1 MYKSTFELFFSNLF
15 DVPRIIDS
23 RLQVFT
29 RNVIA
34 AIYNSNPGNVFDA
47 HVAALQASHDT
58 YFGKSETKGVAKA
71 ERKGKTKSLDTITKE
86 FADAVRSKYNFLASV
101 FPEGT
106 ATYIEFLPTGLTEMS
121 RLTRANILA
130 ISHRI
135 ATKATEYKA
144 QLGGQAFADIFTG
157 YHAAIEAAIKEQ
169 NKGKT
174 KVKSLQSDVINSRQP
189 VEDALMKLLFKV
201 GDTYW
206 PDAEKCQ
213 SYFDFSL
220 LFAASSN
227 DDDETPETGK

>member
-1 MYKSTFELFFSNLF
+1 M
-15 DVPRIIDS
+15 
-23 RLQVFT
+23 
-29 RNVIA
+29 
-34 AIYNSNPGNVFDA
+34 FDA

-86 FADAVRSKYNFLASV
+86 FTDTVRSKYNFLASV

-121 RLTRANILA
+121 RLTRANILG

-157 YHAAIEAAIKEQ
+157 YETAIEAAIKEQ

-189 VEDALMKLLFKV
+189 VEDALMKLMYKI

-206 PDAEKCQ
+206 PDEEKCQ

-227 DDDETPETGK
+227 EDDAPDVKS

>member
-1 MYKSTFELFFSNLF
+1 MYKSTFELFFTNLY
-15 DVPRIIDS
+15 DVPRIIDA

-29 RNVIA
+29 RNAIA
-34 AIYNSNPGNVFDA
+34 AVNNSNPSNVFDA
-47 HVAALQASHDT
+47 HVAALQASYDT

-71 ERKGKTKSLDTITKE
+71 ERKGKTKTLNTITKE
-86 FADAVRSKYNFLASV
+86 FADTVREKYNFIASV
-101 FPEGT
+101 FPET
-106 ATYIEFLPTGLTEMS
+106 SAQYTEFFPTGLTEFS

-130 ISHRI
+130 VSHRI

-157 YHAAIEAAIKEQ
+157 YETAIEAAIKEQ

-189 VEDALMKLLFKV
+189 VEDALMKLMYKI

-220 LFAASSN
+220 LFAASNS
-227 DDDETPETGK
+227 DEDEATATGK